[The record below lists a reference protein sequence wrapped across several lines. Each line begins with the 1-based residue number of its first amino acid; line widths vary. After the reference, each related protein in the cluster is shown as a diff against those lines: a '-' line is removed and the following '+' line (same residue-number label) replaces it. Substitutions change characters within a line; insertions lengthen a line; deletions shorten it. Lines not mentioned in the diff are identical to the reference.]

1 MASRSRR
8 TVSSFNLS
16 FLDIMFCGFGAVV
29 LLVLLIDT
37 NVITN
42 RIERVEDQRFEFM
55 KQELLTSQMR
65 NKSDHLQTQTN
76 TLTREL
82 QSLVNNHSS
91 LSDDN
96 KSLASAISSPD
107 IVTQLD
113 AELRALQEEL
123 KKLESDKQVLEDQQA
138 DQKLAGQQA
147 RPFIGQGDRQYLT
160 GLKLGGKRILILI
173 DSSASMLERKIV
185 DIIRLKVLDETT
197 RRSAPKWQR
206 TITTVEWLLAN
217 LPRSSSVQLYH
228 FNATTTTLD
237 DETKATWHPIS
248 DKETID
254 GMVKNLHAIAPAN
267 GTNLES
273 AFLQA
278 KTLVP
283 RPDNIILL
291 TDGLPTRAKRAGSKK
306 TISGKERVKLFERAS
321 QQLPAEVPVN
331 TILFPVEGD
340 PLAALLFWQLALE
353 SGGSFLTP
361 AQDWP

>member
-1 MASRSRR
+1 M
-8 TVSSFNLS
+8 
-16 FLDIMFCGFGAVV
+16 V

-65 NKSDHLQTQTN
+65 NKSDQLQIQDN

-82 QSLVNNHSS
+82 QLLLNTHSS
-91 LSDDN
+91 LSEDN
-96 KSLASAISSPD
+96 KSIASAMSSD
-107 IVTQLD
+107 NTVTQLD
-113 AELRALQEEL
+113 AELQRLQQEL
-123 KKLESDKQVLEDQQA
+123 KKLESDKQVLENQQA
-138 DQKLAGQQA
+138 QQQLAGQQV

-160 GLKLGGKRILILI
+160 GLKLGGTRILILI

-185 DIIRLKVLDETT
+185 DIVRLKVLDETT

-206 TITTVEWLLAN
+206 TITTVEWLLAHF
-217 LPRSSSVQLYH
+217 PRSSSVQLYH
-228 FNATTTTLD
+228 FNETTTSLG
-237 DETKATWHPIS
+237 DETNATWHPIS
-248 DKETID
+248 DNEAID
-254 GMVKNLHAIAPAN
+254 GMVKNLKAIAPAN

-291 TDGLPTRAKRAGSKK
+291 TDGLPTRANRASSKK

-321 QQLPAEVPVN
+321 QQLPAKVPVN